1 MNKTLR
7 RVLRVSAYTGATVII
22 LLAVMVGLFR
32 LLLPQLPEYQLEIQ
46 QRISDAA
53 GVDVRF
59 GGLDARWRFSGPELL
74 FRDVVIAERGKS
86 ESLLEAGETVIGAG
100 FLALIRDRKLSVN
113 RIVVRDSRIEVQ
125 RAEDG
130 SLLIEGRSLED
141 LLSANADTGSMDN
154 LRVLGEHIEI
164 VYRDAEARRA
174 ESRFVVDTLE
184 YRKTDSSESLDLQVQ
199 FGSVSGQPVEIEAKK
214 LLSDGSAA
222 WNIYVEA
229 ADVALADY
237 FLVLPRSW
245 PVPVAGTG
253 SVSLWL
259 DLLGTRVVRSNV
271 NLDLTDV
278 RVASNPEGTK
288 SIAVNAKGKFEWAW
302 TTSTIVAGFDLGQ
315 LDVDGNP
322 WRPTGG
328 HVEIALDDPDQ
339 ISEIK
344 VNTKYLDIKDLW
356 KFHEW
361 LPEAILNQVEALNL
375 SGTITSLDAHVR
387 DLAAELPDYRL
398 DAEVANV
405 SFSPFGALPGLQ
417 GLSGT
422 LHAEPDTGRIQF
434 EMSDFQVR
442 DDRLFAAPLRFI
454 GATGS
459 VTWRRGSS
467 GLAVLSD
474 SLVLSAG
481 AFSFDSNF
489 ELRVPRDGT
498 SPIVDVITTFEV
510 HDLSGIS
517 PYLPDKVMKPRLY
530 SWFVN
535 ALKSG
540 RIVDGSLVLN
550 GALEQFPFENGP
562 GTFEVHGRIEDS
574 TLKFNGK
581 WPAVEIDFADA
592 SLDGFRLHSEKNS
605 GSILGNSAEDTIVTM
620 ENVVEA
626 KLEIKAQGNTRL
638 PDALKLVRQS
648 PIAKLLGAR
657 VADVRAQGSVGIDFA
672 LNYPIRNRS
681 AFAFEAKIRTE
692 GASAE
697 LRPLTQRLTG
707 VTGEATVTR
716 DSVNATNVSAVLLG
730 EPVKIELLPAAR
742 ATGYRA
748 IAIVSGRASAAGI
761 REEVSSP
768 FLRDISGI
776 TDYRATVRFP
786 GPDSGPGKPL
796 LIRVESD
803 LEGLGVALPR
813 PAGKADADAQRL
825 QLDVS
830 FPAEGTIDLGG
841 RYAND
846 IRWALVWNKTASG
859 WKLIRGNIHHGSG
872 RSVLPVGRGLF
883 IDGSLDYL
891 RFSEWLDYVAS
902 LELPTAE
909 EPLLS
914 AIDLTVREAYG
925 YGQRADDI
933 NLKLGRNA
941 SDWLVQ
947 LSSERIAGSIF
958 VPLDLSSGRPLV
970 LQMDKML
977 LTEADPDAGA
987 TGDPRNYPP
996 ATLTATDFAL
1006 GERKF
1011 GRVEAVVEKTERGL
1025 TATSIQ
1031 TEATT
1036 FSTSGTGSWEMQP
1049 NGVERSSMDIDLI
1062 SSDAAVTGA
1071 NLAIDTGIVAD
1082 SVTAAARVSW
1092 DGAPREDLF
1101 DTLDGEFAFAIGNGQ
1116 LSELEPGAGRVLG
1129 LMSVV
1134 ELPRRL
1140 ALDFTDVFSKGLSFD
1155 EIKGEYRIVNGQAY
1169 TCDLSLQGPTADI
1182 ALIGKTDLGRRD
1194 YNQTAVVSAKVG
1206 NTLPAAGLVAAGP
1219 QVAAAVFLLQ
1229 RIFKKPLKDIART
1242 YYQIGGSW
1250 DEPSIEKTNVERFN
1264 ATSDLAG
1271 CLPNRQ

>member
-1 MNKTLR
+1 M
-7 RVLRVSAYTGATVII
+7 SAYSGATVII
-22 LLAVMVGLFR
+22 LLAVLVGLFR

-74 FRDVVIAERGKS
+74 FRDVVIAERGRS
-86 ESLLEAGETVIGAG
+86 EPLLEAGETVIGAG

-113 RIVVRDSRIEVQ
+113 RIVVRDSRIEIE
-125 RAEDG
+125 RTDDG
-130 SLLIEGRSLED
+130 SVLIEGRSLQD
-141 LLSANADTGSMDN
+141 LLPENAGTGGVDN
-154 LRVLGEHIEI
+154 LRVLGEQIEI
-164 VYRDAEARRA
+164 VYRDAAARRA
-174 ESRFVVDTLE
+174 ESRFVVDTVE
-184 YRKTDSSESLDLQVQ
+184 YRKTDASESLDMQIQ
-199 FGSVSGQPVEIEAKK
+199 FGNVAGSPVEVEAKK
-214 LLSDGSAA
+214 LSADGSAA

-237 FLVLPRSW
+237 LLVLPRSW

-253 SVSLWL
+253 SVSLWV
-259 DLLGTRVVRSNV
+259 DLLGSRVVRSNV
-271 NLDLTDV
+271 NLDLMDV
-278 RVASNPEGTK
+278 RVASSPSATE
-288 SIAVNAKGKFEWAW
+288 SIALNATGKFEWSW
-302 TTSTIVAGFDLGQ
+302 MDNTVVAGFDLGR
-315 LDVDGNP
+315 LEVDGNA

-328 HVEIALDDPDQ
+328 RVEILVQ
-339 ISEIK
+339 GEGEINEIN
-344 VNTKYLDIKDLW
+344 VDTKYLDIKDLW
-356 KFHEW
+356 KFHGW
-361 LPEAILNQVEALNL
+361 LPEEILAKVNGLNL
-375 SGTITSLDAHVR
+375 SGSVTSLDAHLG
-387 DLAAELPDYRL
+387 DPAAESPDYRL

-405 SFSPFGALPGLQ
+405 SFNPVGALPGLR
-417 GLSGT
+417 GLSGI

-434 EMSDFQVR
+434 EMGDFQVR
-442 DDRLFAAPLRFI
+442 DDRLFSAPLRFSS
-454 GATGS
+454 ATGS
-459 VTWRRGSS
+459 VTWRQGSG

-474 SLVLSAG
+474 SLVLSA
-481 AFSFDSNF
+481 AALTFDSNF

-498 SPIVDVITTFEV
+498 SPLVDLITSFEV
-510 HDLSGIS
+510 RDLSGMP
-517 PYLPDKVMKPRLY
+517 PYLPDKVMRPRLY
-530 SWFVN
+530 SWFVD
-535 ALKSG
+535 ALQSG

-550 GALEQFPFENGP
+550 GALNEFPFEDGP
-562 GTFEVHGRIEDS
+562 GTFQVRGRIEE
-574 TLKFNGK
+574 TRLKFNGS
-581 WPAVEIDFADA
+581 WPAVDIDYAQA
-592 SLDGFRLHSEKNS
+592 SLDGFRLQSEKNS
-605 GSILGNSAEDTIVTM
+605 GSILGNKAEDTIVTM

-626 KLEIKAQGNTRL
+626 KLEIEARGRTGL
-638 PDALKLVRQS
+638 PDALRLVRES

-657 VADVRAQGSVGIDFA
+657 VADVRAQGSVGIDFT
-672 LNYPIRNRS
+672 LDYPIRNRS
-681 AFAFEAKIRTE
+681 DFAFEAKIRTD

-697 LRPLTQRLTG
+697 LRPLTQRLTEI
-707 VTGEATVTR
+707 TGEAIVTR

-730 EPVKIELLPAAR
+730 EPVVIELLPAAR

-748 IAIVSGRASAAGI
+748 IAIVSGQASAAGI
-761 REEVSSP
+761 REEVNSP

-776 TDYRATVRFP
+776 SDYRATVRFP
-786 GPDSGPGKPL
+786 GPNSGPGKPL
-796 LIRVESD
+796 LIRVESE
-803 LEGLGVALPR
+803 LEGLGVMLPR
-813 PAGKADADAQRL
+813 PGGKPEADARRL

-830 FPAEGTIDLGG
+830 FPAEGTVDVGG
-841 RYAND
+841 RYTDD
-846 IRWALVWNKTASG
+846 IRWALVWNRSDSG
-859 WKLIRGNIHHGSG
+859 WKLTRGNIHHGSG

-883 IDGSLDYL
+883 IDGELDYL

-902 LELPTAE
+902 LELPKTE

-914 AIDLTVREAYG
+914 AIDLTVGEAYG

-933 NLKLGRNA
+933 NVKLDRNA

-947 LSSERIAGSIF
+947 LLSERIAGSIF

-987 TGDPRNYPP
+987 PGDPRDYSP
-996 ATLTATDFAL
+996 ATLTAADFAL

-1011 GRVEAVVEKTERGL
+1011 GRIDAVIEKTERGL
-1025 TATSIQ
+1025 AATSIQ
-1031 TEATT
+1031 TEAAT
-1036 FSTSGTGSWEMQP
+1036 FSTSGTGSWEIQP
-1049 NGVERSSMDIDLI
+1049 NGVERSSMNIDLV
-1062 SSDAAVTGA
+1062 STDAAVTGA
-1071 NLAIDTGIVAD
+1071 NLAIETGIVAN
-1082 SVTAAARVSW
+1082 SVTAKARVSW

-1101 DTLDGEFAFAIGNGQ
+1101 DTLDGEFAFAIANGQ

-1155 EIKGEYRIVNGQAY
+1155 EIKGDYRVVNGQAY
-1169 TCDLSLQGPTADI
+1169 TCNLSLQGPTADI

-1194 YNQTAVVSAKVG
+1194 YNQTAVVSPKVG
-1206 NTLPAAGLVAAGP
+1206 NTLPAAGFVAAGP

-1271 CLPNRQ
+1271 CLQNQQ